1 MDKGLDQFDLAGAG
15 GGVQLSEFQEEEK
28 DLIFGEACFLKSFF
42 FGDGSLEIGFLD
54 FQILDFLDDGRK
66 GDAGFKDG
74 QQVCDALFR
83 FAKIGFIFIEAV
95 GIFLC
100 FGIVLICGMSDVFQQ
115 FVVEDQFR
123 YGV

>member
-1 MDKGLDQFDLAGAG
+1 MDQFDLSGAG
-15 GGVQLSEFQEEEK
+15 RGVQLSEFHQEEK
-28 DLIFGEACFLKSFF
+28 DLIFGEACFLESFF
-42 FGDGSLEIGFLD
+42 FGDGSLKIGFLD
-54 FQILDFLDDGRK
+54 FQIPDFLDDGRK
-66 GDAGFKDG
+66 GDAGFKNG
-74 QQVCDALFR
+74 QKVRDALFR

-100 FGIVLICGMSDVFQQ
+100 FCIVLICGMSDVFQQ